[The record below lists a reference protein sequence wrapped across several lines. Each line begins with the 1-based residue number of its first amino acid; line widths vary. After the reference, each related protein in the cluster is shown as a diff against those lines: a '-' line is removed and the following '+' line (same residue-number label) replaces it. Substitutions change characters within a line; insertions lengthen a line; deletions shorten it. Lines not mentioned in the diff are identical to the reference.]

1 MLSFVLITEKV
12 FCKVY
17 QLQAIM
23 VTKAT
28 ESLLL
33 GILSLFGGSSFGM
46 SSLGVALIFEIG
58 YFMLGS
64 MGIFTSETLT
74 QANVY
79 LTIALLPMAFI
90 EAAYLRKH
98 WNIRF
103 VLCFG
108 ISTALLTILGTFQLN
123 HPFSMFMHI
132 N

>member
-1 MLSFVLITEKV
+1 
-12 FCKVY
+12 
-17 QLQAIM
+17 M
-23 VTKAT
+23 VTKAV

-33 GILSLFGGSSFGM
+33 CILSFFGGNSFGL

-64 MGIFTSETLT
+64 MGIFTSETVT

-90 EAAYLRKH
+90 EAAYLKRH

-103 VLCFG
+103 VLYFG
-108 ISTALLTILGTFQLN
+108 ISTALFTILGI
-123 HPFSMFMHI
+123 SM
-132 N
+132 